1 MSSPVAKAALRV
13 KHQINGVVVSA
24 GLMQKTAK
32 VRVAGRKWN
41 KIVKKWFADPKHY
54 LVHDPNSSLRTGDV
68 VSIVPGWPTSQHK
81 RHLVKHIIAPF
92 GTPIEQRPP
101 IPTLQEC
108 IAQREAKKAAKD
120 EKRAA
125 RAIEGPGMTAAQTPR
140 LNVPQSN
147 VNENS
152 QQQPDRPS

>member
-1 MSSPVAKAALRV
+1 MSSPVGKAALRV

-32 VRVAGRKWN
+32 
-41 KIVKKWFADPKHY
+41 WFTEPKHY

-81 RHLVKHIIAPF
+81 RHLIKHIIAPF

-120 EKRAA
+120 ERRAA
-125 RAIEGPGMTAAQTPR
+125 RAIERQNMKVAQTTK
-140 LNVPQSN
+140 LNIP
-147 VNENS
+147 
-152 QQQPDRPS
+152 